1 MTAALLG
8 QGDPNVPCGVTFV
21 PNVLICFYLP
31 HSSPLYSHYLLWLG
45 FFFLETSVILSDF
58 FFFLRVG
65 VGVIVTA
72 AGLSAVINLA
82 RRHFIVLYIFMSNTW
97 STDELTVAAARCSV

>member
-45 FFFLETSVILSDF
+45 FFLETSVILSDF
-58 FFFLRVG
+58 FFFRVG
-65 VGVIVTA
+65 VGVIVIA
-72 AGLSAVINLA
+72 AGLSAV
-82 RRHFIVLYIFMSNTW
+82 
-97 STDELTVAAARCSV
+97 